1 MIEVKVRFGSREIDC
16 ALVVF
21 DKTGTITDLKSMW
34 IPTIRKRIELLWRY
48 GDKSIL
54 ESDVLAAIGFD
65 PFTWEPDPSG
75 PFMMRTDRQALTSML
90 TARGFSRDCA
100 VELVT
105 RCCREADHEVRRV
118 DRAKLIPGVD
128 EVLRKLKR
136 SKVSLAL
143 ATMDRRAEVQSE
155 LTKLGVLDLF
165 DATVTLDDITKHKP
179 DPEMIEMI
187 CSRLDI
193 SPIRTVMVGDIPAD
207 MLMGKNAGVALT
219 VGYTENPTQGIMTTA
234 DVVVSSYSEI
244 TVSR

>member
-1 MIEVKVRFGSREIDC
+1 MIAMKVRFGSREVDC

-34 IPTIRKRIELLWRY
+34 IPTIRKRIELLERY
-48 GDKSIL
+48 GDNSIL
-54 ESDVLAAIGFD
+54 EPDVLAAIGFD

-90 TARGFSRDCA
+90 TAKGFSRDCA
-100 VELVT
+100 VELVS
-105 RCCREADHEVRRV
+105 RCCREADDEVRRV

-165 DATVTLDDITKHKP
+165 DATVTLDDISKRKP
-179 DPEMIEMI
+179 DPEMIETI
-187 CSRLDI
+187 CARLGI
-193 SPIRTVMVGDIPAD
+193 SPKRTVMVGDIPAD

-219 VGYTENPTQGIMTTA
+219 VGYAENPTQEIMTTA

-244 TVSR
+244 SVSR

>member
-1 MIEVKVRFGSREIDC
+1 VKVRFGSREIDC

-136 SKVSLAL
+136 SNVLLAL

-179 DPEMIEMI
+179 DPEMIETI

-193 SPIRTVMVGDIPAD
+193 SPRRTVMVGDIPAD

-219 VGYTENPTQGIMTTA
+219 VGYTENPTQEIMTTA

>member
-1 MIEVKVRFGSREIDC
+1 MKVRFGSREIDC

-75 PFMMRTDRQALTSML
+75 PFMMRTDRQALASML

-136 SKVSLAL
+136 SNVLLAL

-179 DPEMIEMI
+179 DPEMIETI

-193 SPIRTVMVGDIPAD
+193 SPRRTVMVGDIPAD